1 MSWRASS
8 VLPKSPAPIL
18 LLFCLVIAA
27 LPAHAYRPFDS
38 TDASVVEPG
47 TVEIELGPLGH
58 LRQDSQDFLV
68 VPDLVVNVGV
78 FERLEVVAEGKGF
91 LALDHADRD
100 DLDDFE
106 TDGVALLLK
115 GVVRRG
121 SLQGESGPSLAI
133 ESGVLFPTQ
142 ERHEGVGASVMAI
155 ASQSWSSLSLHLNLG
170 GEYTPEHD
178 TALFAGLIVEG
189 PGAWRIRPVAE
200 LRAEQVID
208 DSETLASGLVGA
220 IRRVNDRLSLD
231 AALRGGWVDGS
242 ELFEVRAGVTWG
254 FGL

>member
-1 MSWRASS
+1 VSRGASFIPRTS
-8 VLPKSPAPIL
+8 LAPLSLLP
-18 LLFCLVIAA
+18 CLVVAT

-47 TVEIELGPLGH
+47 TVEIELGPLGY
-58 LRQDSQDFLV
+58 LREGSERFLV

-78 FERLEVVAEGKGF
+78 FQRLEVVAEGEGF
-91 LALDHADRD
+91 LALNNADRD

-106 TDGVALLLK
+106 ADGVALLLK

-133 ESGVLFPTQ
+133 ESGVLIPTQ
-142 ERHEGVGASVMAI
+142 ERHEGVGASVVAI

-170 GEYTPEHD
+170 SEYTPEHD

-189 PGAWRIRPVAE
+189 PGAWRICPVAE
-200 LRAEQVID
+200 LRAEQAID

-220 IRRVNDRLSLD
+220 IWRVNDRLSLD
-231 AALRGGWVDGS
+231 AALRGGWVDGGA
-242 ELFEVRAGVTWG
+242 LFEVRAGVTWG